1 MREGVIV
8 LVVPGGASPLPLWG
22 RVAPHEVRRRV
33 RGMLPQGEL
42 CKDVLQYRSGLLQH
56 VIVPVARDDKAFG
69 GESRITR
76 CIALRFRM
84 LTPVDLDDE
93 ALFEADEIENVAFE
107 RNLSAK
113 LVS

>member
-56 VIVPVARDDKAFG
+56 VIVPVARDDKAFS
-69 GESRITR
+69 GECCVTS
-76 CIALRFRM
+76 CVASRFRM
-84 LTPVDLDDE
+84 LTAVDFDHE
-93 ALFEADEIENVAFE
+93 ALFQADEIENVGVE
-107 RNLSAK
+107 RDLSAK
-113 LVS
+113 L